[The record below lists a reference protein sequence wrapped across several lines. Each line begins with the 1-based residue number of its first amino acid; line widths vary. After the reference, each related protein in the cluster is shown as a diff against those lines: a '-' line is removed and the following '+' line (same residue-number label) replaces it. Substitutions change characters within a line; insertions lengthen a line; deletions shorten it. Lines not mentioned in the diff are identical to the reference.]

1 MDLIISE
8 RKKDYLNENEDNIMI
23 KVSETKNFTG
33 VIDAEYMALRLIDM
47 DSLEADS
54 TRFKMLEAEF
64 DRLFDKFS
72 DEEKRKIFFIY
83 HGLMSLKPDKRKS
96 LQASILGRIYDALM
110 GSCERR

>member
-1 MDLIISE
+1 MPV
-8 RKKDYLNENEDNIMI
+8 ENF
-23 KVSETKNFTG
+23 KTKNG
-33 VIDAEYMALRLIDM
+33 IAVVDVEYMALRLIDM

-83 HGLMSLKPDKRKS
+83 HGLMSLEPEKRKS
-96 LQASILGRIYDALM
+96 FHAAMLGKVYDTLM